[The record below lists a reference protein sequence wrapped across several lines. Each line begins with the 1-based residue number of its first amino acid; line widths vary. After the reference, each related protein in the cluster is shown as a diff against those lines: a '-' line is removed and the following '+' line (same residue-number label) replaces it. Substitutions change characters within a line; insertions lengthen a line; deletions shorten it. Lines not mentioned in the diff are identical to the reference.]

1 MLFSEG
7 NFSFRVSVINVM
19 KKKILL
25 ILAEGFEDM
34 EAVAP
39 IDILNR
45 AGVEVTIASLVDGP
59 VKAAYGTTIIPHT
72 TLDKA
77 GVDFD
82 GIVLPGGVKNAQ
94 SLADSA
100 DVVRMVTKFQA
111 SGKLVAAICASPA
124 LVLAERTDM
133 LRGIPATCSPG
144 FEDHLK
150 KAGASVT
157 GERVTC
163 HKNIITGM
171 GPGAA
176 LEFGLAIAEY
186 LVGNQIPNE
195 LRDSWRI

>member
-1 MLFSEG
+1 MMVLF
-7 NFSFRVSVINVM
+7 NVM
-19 KKKILL
+19 KKKILV
-25 ILAEGFEDM
+25 ILTDGFEDM

-77 GVDFD
+77 GVNFD
-82 GIVLPGGVKNAQ
+82 GVVLPGGVKNAQ
-94 SLADSA
+94 SLAGSA

-124 LVLAERTDM
+124 LVLAEKTDM
-133 LRGIPATCSPG
+133 LRGVPATCSPG

-150 KAGASVT
+150 KAGAIVT

-163 HKNIITGM
+163 HENIITGM

-176 LEFGLAIAEY
+176 LEFGLAVARY
-186 LVGNQIPNE
+186 LTGDEIPNE
-195 LRDSWRI
+195 LKAKWRI